1 MLRCHQSLQR
11 VRHPPIGCAGAA
23 GGRAYRRIIG
33 RFVIATGAERA
44 VRPFHR
50 DLGRGPAR
58 RAGAV
63 RRAGDR
69 ALPPDQRLL
78 QRVLPPE
85 RAPIQIIPVPFGRG
99 PTGRADRRLRGTHIE
114 AGIGR
119 VIGIATQRIE
129 LAGEGHGFEE
139 RGAGRR
145 AGGIQRRGGR
155 TLAVHTGRR
164 IAKAVDNLRVA
175 GRGRVRWS
183 TAHGVRK
190 RRGGGHGGDRKRPVV
205 GRVGG
210 PRHP

>member
-1 MLRCHQSLQR
+1 
-11 VRHPPIGCAGAA
+11 
-23 GGRAYRRIIG
+23 
-33 RFVIATGAERA
+33 
-44 VRPFHR
+44 HR
-50 DLGRGPAR
+50 DLGRGPTR
-58 RAGAV
+58 RTGAV

-99 PTGRADRRLRGTHIE
+99 PTGRADRRLRRGRIE
-114 AGIGR
+114 AGIAGTG

-129 LAGEGHGFEE
+129 HAGERHGFEE

-164 IAKAVDNLRVA
+164 IAKAVDHLRVA
-175 GRGRVRWS
+175 GRGRVRWR

-190 RRGGGHGGDRKRPVV
+190 RRGGGHRGDRNRAVV
-205 GRVGG
+205 GRVGVAIYT
-210 PRHP
+210 